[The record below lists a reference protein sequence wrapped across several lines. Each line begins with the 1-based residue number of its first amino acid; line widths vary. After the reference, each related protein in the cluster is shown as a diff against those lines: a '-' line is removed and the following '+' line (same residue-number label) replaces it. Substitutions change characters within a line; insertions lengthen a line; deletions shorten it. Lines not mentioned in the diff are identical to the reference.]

1 MIADCDLRTVRLIQQ
16 QVEKDLEEAGQVLV
30 EVLEIKHEGEEV
42 EILGVLEE
50 PYKGKM
56 KFATTIPRVDGPL
69 DDFL

>member
-16 QVEKDLEEAGQVLV
+16 QVGKYLEDAGQVLV
-30 EVLEIKHEGEEV
+30 EILEIKHEGEEV
-42 EILGVLEE
+42 QILGVLEE

-56 KFATTIPRVDGPL
+56 KFATTIPRVDRPL

>member
-1 MIADCDLRTVRLIQQ
+1 MIADCDLRTVRLIQH

-30 EVLEIKHEGEEV
+30 EILEIKHEGEEV

-56 KFATTIPRVDGPL
+56 KFATTIPRADGPL
-69 DDFL
+69 DEFL

>member
-16 QVEKDLEEAGQVLV
+16 QVGKDLEDSGQVLV
-30 EVLEIKHEGEEV
+30 EILEIKHEGEEV
-42 EILGVLEE
+42 QILGVLEE

-69 DDFL
+69 DNFL